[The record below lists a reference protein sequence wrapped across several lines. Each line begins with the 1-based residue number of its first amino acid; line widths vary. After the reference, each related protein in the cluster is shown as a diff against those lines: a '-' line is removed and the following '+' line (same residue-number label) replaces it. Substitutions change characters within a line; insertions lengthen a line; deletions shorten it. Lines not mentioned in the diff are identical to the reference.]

1 MQDNDNGTLHFR
13 RDDGRLLVALASGA
27 TIKQAAKVGGVSVA
41 TVMRRMAEEDF
52 RRELARLRSEMVDR
66 AIGKL
71 ASSLAA
77 ASTTLRRLL
86 KASSETVRLG
96 AARAIH
102 ELHRGWRESME
113 LEQRLSEL
121 EALLNVGTRK

>member
-27 TIKQAAKVGGVSVA
+27 TIKRAAKVAGVSVA
-41 TVMRRMAEEDF
+41 TVMRRMDEEDF

-66 AIGKL
+66 AIGRL
-71 ASSLAA
+71 AASMAA

-86 KASSETVRLG
+86 RASSETVRLG
-96 AARAIH
+96 ASRAIV
-102 ELHRGWRESME
+102 ELYVRAKEAGE
-113 LEQRLSEL
+113 LEERLSEL
-121 EALLNVGTRK
+121 EALLNVGDRR